1 MDREVDSKLVER
13 TAERTT
19 ERTAEKLAKREVKN
33 LILTVTVLALSLG
46 NSASAGTTGPETTAP
61 ATTAPASTT
70 SASTTPATLVRGT
83 RVSINKTDNFSA
95 APNFSGFI
103 DKATQSS
110 IMVTEMPSPFEA
122 TTAGFNEE
130 GLASRSMKLASKE
143 AVTVGDYPGILCSVK
158 QTAYGTDFSKWILAF
173 GDKDRTIVV
182 TASFPE
188 SEAEKLS
195 ASLKQTLL
203 TARYDSKAQPPDPMA
218 DLPFTISGSKTLLMA
233 GRIQNTLLFSPTGK
247 ITAIDPKDHSLFL
260 VGQALNDID
269 IPDKSDFARTR
280 LKMTANL
287 TDVQILS
294 EKDITVGGMPTRE
307 ILASGKNKQGDELF
321 VFQDIAYGGGSYFF
335 LQGITD
341 LDQKADKEPEFKAIV
356 QSFKLK

>member
-1 MDREVDSKLVER
+1 MIANVV
-13 TAERTT
+13 
-19 ERTAEKLAKREVKN
+19 EKLAERQAKSIANRLAKRVVRN
-33 LILTVTVLALSLG
+33 LILAVSIAALPLG
-46 NSASAGTTGPETTAP
+46 NSASAETTAPETAAPASPATTAQTTPAP
-61 ATTAPASTT
+61 ATTA
-70 SASTTPATLVRGT
+70 PATLVRGT

-122 TTAGFNEE
+122 TTGGFNQE
-130 GLASRSMKLASKE
+130 GLASRSMKLVSKE

-182 TASFPE
+182 TASFPD

-203 TARYDSKAQPPDPMA
+203 SARYDSKAQPPDPMA

-269 IPDKSDFARTR
+269 IPDKADFARTR

-294 EKDITVGGMPTRE
+294 EKDITVSGMPTRE

-321 VFQDIAYGGGSYFF
+321 VLQDIAYGGGSYFF

-341 LDQKADKEPEFKAIV
+341 LDQKAEKEPEFKAIV
-356 QSFKLK
+356 ESFKLK

>member
-1 MDREVDSKLVER
+1 MDSKLIEKL
-13 TAERTT
+13 
-19 ERTAEKLAKREVKN
+19 AEKLAKREVKN
-33 LILTVTVLALSLG
+33 LILAVTVLALSLG
-46 NSASAGTTGPETTAP
+46 NSASAGTTAPETTAP
-61 ATTAPASTT
+61 AATAPATT
-70 SASTTPATLVRGT
+70 GLATLVRGT

-182 TASFPE
+182 TASFPD

-195 ASLKQTLL
+195 ASLK
-203 TARYDSKAQPPDPMA
+203 
-218 DLPFTISGSKTLLMA
+218 
-233 GRIQNTLLFSPTGK
+233 
-247 ITAIDPKDHSLFL
+247 
-260 VGQALNDID
+260 
-269 IPDKSDFARTR
+269 
-280 LKMTANL
+280 
-287 TDVQILS
+287 
-294 EKDITVGGMPTRE
+294 
-307 ILASGKNKQGDELF
+307 
-321 VFQDIAYGGGSYFF
+321 
-335 LQGITD
+335 
-341 LDQKADKEPEFKAIV
+341 
-356 QSFKLK
+356 